1 MKRNLKIT
9 IDSTSNNENS
19 VYINNIDSIVNYSC
33 DSIEIDC
40 LEFLQESVHNTVVKL
55 LLEKLRQKGRLII
68 SISNPKIVAENFLND
83 SVSYQ
88 KFLEFFKNRQS
99 LVSPEILYTMIDFNS
114 FDIIH
119 LDTIEYITTIV
130 FERK

>member
-19 VYINNIDSIVNYSC
+19 VYINNIDSIINYSC

-40 LEFLQESVHNTVVKL
+40 LEFLQESVHSTVVKL

-68 SISNPKIVAENFLND
+68 SISNPKVVAENFLND

-114 FDIIH
+114 FDIAH
-119 LDTIEYITTIV
+119 LDIVEYITTIV